1 MRRVGPAASE
11 LCSLVK
17 SIAII
22 KSGRD
27 FMPEE
32 TMSDTAK
39 VYALSAVI
47 IRIGYYLLAASVLV
61 FVAMLLLAGVHPW

>member
-1 MRRVGPAASE
+1 MRRVRPAASE

-17 SIAII
+17 SIARI
-22 KSGRD
+22 KSGHD
-27 FMPEE
+27 FMLEE

-39 VYALSAVI
+39 VYTLSDVV

-61 FVAMLLLAGVHPW
+61 FVATLLLVGVHPW